1 MPISLV
7 LKHTCIIY
15 DGKEVMLT
23 ITSLAALAPVH
34 LGHGHLIGSNS
45 NRPRARWNNILEWI
59 APIPC
64 IQDIPGSDLYLKTG
78 YCA

>member
-1 MPISLV
+1 
-7 LKHTCIIY
+7 
-15 DGKEVMLT
+15 MLT
-23 ITSLAALAPVH
+23 ISSLAALAAVH
-34 LGHGHLIGSNS
+34 LGHGYFICSNT
-45 NRPRARWNNILEWI
+45 NRPTARSNNTFEWI